1 MTERERICLFAGTTE
16 GRRLARI
23 LAPAADTTVCVATEY
38 GEVLLDGI
46 AGIEVRKGRMDGDEM
61 AAFFAGRGFSRVID
75 ATHPYAALVTENIR
89 AAAGKAGIPVLRVL
103 READR
108 EIPNAV
114 YVNSV
119 EEARDHLAGR
129 EGNIFLTT
137 GSKELASYIGL
148 DMERVWARV
157 LPTVNALES
166 CAAAGIPSSHIIAA
180 QGPFSEEIN
189 LAEMKSI
196 GAKFMVTKASGKV
209 GGFDEKIAAA
219 KKAGVVPVIIGRP
232 PEIEGMTL
240 AGALKELGKTLPLKK
255 TEVKI
260 VGIGPGAEDLMTAR
274 AKEAIREADLV
285 IGAKSVAGPFGAG
298 RETVFAFTPLGIL
311 EALEAHPEAALAA
324 VLMRGDTG
332 FYSGAKKLTD
342 ALEGYDTEI
351 IPGVSSV
358 AAFAAELGVSWD
370 DAALLSLHG
379 REGDLV
385 RTVEENPKTFV
396 LTGGENTPGRLCETL
411 ADCGLGNVRAAVG
424 ERLSYPDARIS
435 SGTAGELRGREF
447 DGLSLMYLE
456 NDAAARPYRFGIP
469 DGEFVRSDVP
479 MTKSEVRA
487 VSLSKLAPPED
498 ALIWDVGAGTG
509 SVSVECAF
517 AAPKG
522 AVWAVEKEADA
533 CQLIRQNAA
542 KFRVG
547 NLTVVEG
554 TAPEALADLPAPTH
568 VFIGGSSGNLSE
580 IIALILEKNPAARIV
595 LNAVTLETQAEA
607 AECAKKFG
615 FETYETVSVSVARSK
630 KMGRYHMMSAQNPVT
645 VVTLAGGNP
654 T

>member
-23 LAPAADTTVCVATEY
+23 LAPAAETTVCVATEY
-38 GEVLLDGI
+38 GEILLDGI
-46 AGIEVRKGRMDGDEM
+46 AGIEVHKGRMNEDEM
-61 AAFFAGRGFSRVID
+61 ADFFAGRSFTRVID
-75 ATHPYAALVTENIR
+75 ATHPYAALVTENIL

-157 LPTVNALES
+157 LPTANALES

-274 AKEAIREADLV
+274 AKEAEIPAWISFTVVPYDLRHSFCTMCRDNGVELNTCVRWMGHAD
-285 IGAKSVAGPFGAG
+285 AKM
-298 RETVFAFTPLGIL
+298 IL
-311 EALEAHPEAALAA
+311 
-324 VLMRGDTG
+324 
-332 FYSGAKKLTD
+332 KI
-342 ALEGYDTEI
+342 YDE
-351 IPGVSSV
+351 VSS
-358 AAFAAELGVSWD
+358 D
-370 DAALLSLHG
+370 
-379 REGDLV
+379 
-385 RTVEENPKTFV
+385 
-396 LTGGENTPGRLCETL
+396 
-411 ADCGLGNVRAAVG
+411 
-424 ERLSYPDARIS
+424 
-435 SGTAGELRGREF
+435 
-447 DGLSLMYLE
+447 
-456 NDAAARPYRFGIP
+456 
-469 DGEFVRSDVP
+469 
-479 MTKSEVRA
+479 
-487 VSLSKLAPPED
+487 
-498 ALIWDVGAGTG
+498 
-509 SVSVECAF
+509 
-517 AAPKG
+517 
-522 AVWAVEKEADA
+522 
-533 CQLIRQNAA
+533 
-542 KFRVG
+542 
-547 NLTVVEG
+547 
-554 TAPEALADLPAPTH
+554 
-568 VFIGGSSGNLSE
+568 
-580 IIALILEKNPAARIV
+580 
-595 LNAVTLETQAEA
+595 
-607 AECAKKFG
+607 
-615 FETYETVSVSVARSK
+615 RSK
-630 KMGRYHMMSAQNPVT
+630 KEAERLEQALFGRQNGRQISKSA
-645 VVTLAGGNP
+645 
-654 T
+654 